1 MRTLKGLALALV
13 VLAALLA
20 GCSQEPVGNLGDMT
34 IEGQIQ
40 NWETSFGTTLDAVG
54 GSNEALGSG
63 SVNRVGE
70 FEVVVSP
77 PFYTLGNIAPCQND
91 RSTVL
96 SAPESLRVSSA
107 KLEVAGQAS
116 SFVTRN
122 TERGAPQEA
131 IHVYAD
137 QAGTVRG
144 QVECTGRYRVTYR
157 FDLNLVRGWNLV
169 LVSTEIADEAT
180 REAIATYTSVTEAE
194 VAAFGWFAYVP

>member
-1 MRTLKGLALALV
+1 MSGRRGLR
-13 VLAALLA
+13 AALLA
-20 GCSQEPVGNLGDMT
+20 VAALVGCSRGAVGNVGDLSL
-34 IEGQIQ
+34 EGQIQ
-40 NWETSFGTTLDAVG
+40 NWQTSFGTTLNAVG
-54 GSNEALGSG
+54 GPNEALGDG
-63 SVNRVGE
+63 SVTRAGE
-70 FEVVVSP
+70 FEVVVRP

-107 KLEVAGQAS
+107 KLEIAGQPS

-122 TERGAPQEA
+122 EGRGAPNEA
-131 IHVYAD
+131 INVYAD

-157 FDLNLVRGWNLV
+157 FDLSFVRGWNLV
-169 LVSTEIADEAT
+169 LVRTDVADEAT
-180 REAIATYTSVTEAE
+180 REAIATYTSATEAE

>member
-1 MRTLKGLALALV
+1 MKQRLGPLV
-13 VLAALLA
+13 VLVALAALLS
-20 GCSQEPVGNLGDMT
+20 GCSQEAVGNVSDLT
-34 IEGQIQ
+34 LEGQIQ
-40 NWETSFGTTLDAVG
+40 NWETSFGTTLNAVG
-54 GSNEALGSG
+54 GPNEALGSG
-63 SVNRVGE
+63 PVNRAGE

-96 SAPESLRVSSA
+96 SSPESLRVASA
-107 KLEVAGQAS
+107 KLEIAGQPS

-122 TERGAPQEA
+122 EGRGAPKEA

-137 QAGTVRG
+137 QAGTVQG

-180 REAIATYTSVTEAE
+180 REAIATYTSATEAE

>member
-1 MRTLKGLALALV
+1 MRTPKGLAIALV
-13 VLAALLA
+13 ALAALLA
-20 GCSQEPVGNLGDMT
+20 GCSQEAVGNVSDLT

-40 NWETSFGTTLDAVG
+40 NWETSFGTTLNAVG
-54 GSNEALGSG
+54 GTNEALGSG
-63 SVNRVGE
+63 SVNRAGE

-91 RSTVL
+91 RSTIL

-107 KLEVAGQAS
+107 KLELAGQPS

-122 TERGAPQEA
+122 EGRGAPQEV
-131 IHVYAD
+131 INVYAD
-137 QAGTVRG
+137 QTGTVQG

-157 FDLNLVRGWNLV
+157 FNLGLVRGWNLV
-169 LVSTEIADEAT
+169 LVSTEVADEAT
-180 REAIATYTSVTEAE
+180 REAIATYTSATEAE